1 MKGNDY
7 IMKTSEKAWQLINKY
22 FRYLS
27 SSDESEN
34 DVPSSL
40 ELISVIR
47 RSDEEKSEIMIRSMI

>member
-1 MKGNDY
+1 
-7 IMKTSEKAWQLINKY
+7 MKTSEKAWQLINKY

-27 SSDESEN
+27 SSNESEN

-47 RSDEEKSEIMIRSMI
+47 RSDEEKSEIMIRSDIK